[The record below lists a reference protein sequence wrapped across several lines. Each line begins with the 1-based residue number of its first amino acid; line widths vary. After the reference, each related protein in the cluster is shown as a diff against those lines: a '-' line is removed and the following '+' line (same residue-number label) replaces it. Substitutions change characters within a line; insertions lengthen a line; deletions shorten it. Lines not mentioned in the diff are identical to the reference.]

1 MNRDSAGGALA
12 DAGELAYEPLPAQGR
27 WLVAVTC
34 GQPGG
39 EFKVRSLPVASPR
52 TSAGDVLVWIVP
64 QEAGFFVRAE
74 VWTVTVGVLV
84 PVAAWEHLL
93 AQIWPEVV
101 RPAVAFAMDAMSGLT
116 YLVDL
121 GPQVL
126 VPAGG
131 GEFGRAT
138 GLPVLDWLRRA
149 KAGE

>member
-1 MNRDSAGGALA
+1 MNRNDDADALA
-12 DAGELAYEPLPAQGR
+12 DAGELAYEPLPAQGC

-39 EFKVRSLPVASPR
+39 EFKVRPVPDASPR

-74 VWTVTVGVLV
+74 VWTVTAGVLV
-84 PVAAWEHLL
+84 SVAAWDHLVT
-93 AQIWPEVV
+93 QIWPEVV

-126 VPAGG
+126 VPASG
-131 GEFGRAT
+131 GEFGRTT